1 MVRKRSENRDKAFNI
16 YKEHNGNIKVKEIAE
31 MLEETSGKISTWK
44 SNDKW
49 DEQLNIRKRGGQKG
63 NKNAVGNKGGKG
75 APKGNLN
82 AMTHGNRIPPERFNS
97 KSFLA
102 KYLPKVTQNIMEEI
116 SVNGLTTLDILWSNI
131 EIHYT
136 AIIRSQKIMHV
147 KNQKD
152 ITKVKSKEQYGENSS
167 TEEWEYQFA
176 WDKQEKFI
184 TAQSKAM
191 KALSDMIKQ
200 YEDLLHKN
208 WDLATEEQRL
218 RIEVLKSKIVNN
230 EKSKEDKIDE
240 YFAKLENTIKE

>member
-16 YKEHNGNIKVKEIAE
+16 YKEHKGDIKIKEIAE
-31 MLEETSGKISTWK
+31 MLEETPSKISTWK

-49 DEQLNIRKRGGQKG
+49 DGKLNIRKRGGQKG
-63 NKNAVGNKGGKG
+63 NKNALGNKGGKG